1 MLCFNLEVNRFF
13 SRDDL
18 LPSVVNV
25 LMSIGPVER
34 LHFSLCKRDV
44 ARKGLSQRRLARR
57 VEKTMVC
64 SGLDGRTSS
73 CNVLDELALH
83 ELQLGVGGVVHEGD
97 SPMAGRSATLLDD
110 LSRFEEEDLGDRRIA
125 SAAHEEQARLE
136 LSGYGEHREE
146 RRGLAAPPPLAPSPP
161 APSPPP
167 TFAAC
172 DHNPLPKKLGGGL
185 ASQLASSS
193 RDGIRG
199 KIQRSFTA
207 LLSDE
212 ESHLLLPALGDLPLW
227 RRRKNVLVQSA
238 DFFDRVDGYWQ
249 ASPRDMLNLLD
260 DSVDANAWWG
270 VFYGKKLCCLTRYFG
285 RRIRAHNESK
295 SNAATRSCM
304 FLFSSS
310 LNVLVILLLPRTICC
325 SCCWFAYCSCQFSC
339 RCCCY

>member
-1 MLCFNLEVNRFF
+1 MNRFF

-25 LMSIGPVER
+25 LMAIGPVER

-44 ARKGLSQRRLARR
+44 ARKGLSQRRLRRDVAR
-57 VEKTMVC
+57 KMAS
-64 SGLDGRTSS
+64 SGLEGRTPS

-83 ELQLGVGGVVHEGD
+83 ELQLGVGGVVHQGD

-110 LSRFEEEDLGDRRIA
+110 LSRFEEVDLGD
-125 SAAHEEQARLE
+125 SEEQAAADGPGDEARLGSPPGSASDDVR
-136 LSGYGEHREE
+136 SGSP
-146 RRGLAAPPPLAPSPP
+146 RGLAAPPPLAPSPP